1 MKNNLQKLK
10 KKAQELAYE
19 DVSAMDIRTTS
30 EGKAALKERFEYH
43 LERMNTK
50 K

>member
-10 KKAQELAYE
+10 KKAQELAYK

-30 EGKAALKERFEYH
+30 EGKAALKERFAYH
-43 LERMNTK
+43 LEKMNTK